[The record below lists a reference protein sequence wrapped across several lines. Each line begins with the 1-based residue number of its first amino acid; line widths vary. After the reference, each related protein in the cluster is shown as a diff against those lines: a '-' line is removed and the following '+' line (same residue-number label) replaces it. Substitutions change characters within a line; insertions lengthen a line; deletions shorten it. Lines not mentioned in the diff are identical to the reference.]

1 MKISNYNQL
10 LAISTLLSG
19 VIIFA
24 SLWHQYQK
32 VEQISRAH
40 YQSRLLVQN
49 LDHVFTMSQLWL
61 TTQDLLFSGRQTY
74 LAKGINEQSIQLR
87 QTLTS
92 IKGKLINKGGYN
104 LALQLISAT
113 EENDIIVNLFSHL
126 SIQENNDW
134 QARVA
139 DSDKIT
145 TLYVSDLELLSA
157 QVLRDNQSLSEQVKV
172 AKDNFTKLS
181 FLVVSL
187 YLFFI
192 LFTVSCFSK
201 YIVKPLENITALAQ
215 QPPAAGT
222 SVEFRQTRAP
232 TEVVTLSR
240 AIQQF
245 TQHITIEKK
254 RAEQERLNVIR
265 ANDKANIIMDTIP
278 CSILLVDELGLIKEC
293 NIETEKLLL
302 RDKAHIL
309 DKPVANF
316 VPALATLDG
325 QFDREIALKNMEE
338 SLLAPGFDNPHIEF
352 SGRKITIKAAVHYLI
367 TLTDINER
375 KHSQKALSSLNE
387 QLINAEKLASIG
399 QLSAGIAH
407 EINNPV
413 GYIRSNLDV
422 LNDYFKPLLAYI
434 ELTNIELT
442 KIASKKSAAQ
452 DFYQQEDLAFVLDD
466 IEPLIAS
473 TLEGAARVS
482 KIIKDLGGYA
492 HIDDKLP
499 EAISIDELIEKSL
512 TLVANE
518 LKYKVTITKHLEAN
532 ADVIGFPQKL
542 LQVFINMLVNA
553 SHAIETK
560 GSICISSR
568 VVKQEINV
576 SFADDGAGIS
586 QENLKSIFDP
596 FFTTKP
602 VGKGTGL
609 GLHIVRLIIEDHHG
623 RIEVSSKVGQG
634 SQFNIYLP
642 IHYKQLIENTP
653 LQITNRH
660 SISES

>member
-1 MKISNYNQL
+1 MKISNYNLL

-19 VIIFA
+19 VVIFA

-32 VEQISRAH
+32 VEQISRIH
-40 YQSRLLVQN
+40 YQSRLLVQTIE
-49 LDHVFTMSQLWL
+49 HVFTMSQLWL

-74 LAKGINEQSIQLR
+74 LAKGINEQSAQLR
-87 QTLTS
+87 QTLMS
-92 IKGKLINKGGYN
+92 VKGKLANKDGN
-104 LALQLISAT
+104 DLVLKLIVAT
-113 EENDIIVNLFSHL
+113 ERNDVIVNLFSQI
-126 SIQENNDW
+126 SRRKNTYW
-134 QARVA
+134 QARIA
-139 DSDKIT
+139 DSDQIT
-145 TLYVSDLELLSA
+145 TMYVSNLEQLSA
-157 QVLRDNQSLSEQVKV
+157 QVMRDNLFWSER
-172 AKDNFTKLS
+172 AKRAKSNFTTLS

-187 YLFFI
+187 YLCFI
-192 LFTVSCFSK
+192 LCTVSFFSK
-201 YIVKPLENITALAQ
+201 YIVKPIENITALALQ
-215 QPPAAGT
+215 RTSAGA
-222 SVEFRQTRAP
+222 SVEFIQTRAA
-232 TEVVTLSR
+232 TEIIALSI

-245 TQHITIEKK
+245 TQHITIEKQ
-254 RAEQERLNVIR
+254 RAEQERCNVIR

-278 CSILLVDELGLIKEC
+278 CSVLLVDEQGLIKEC

-302 RDKAHIL
+302 RDKTHII

-325 QFDREIALKNMEE
+325 QFDKEIALKNMEE
-338 SLLAPGFDNPHIEF
+338 SLLAPGFENPHIEF
-352 SGRKITIKAAVHYLI
+352 TGRKIVIMGAVNYLI
-367 TLTDINER
+367 TLNDINER

-387 QLINAEKLASIG
+387 QLIQAEKLASIG

-434 ELTNIELT
+434 ALTNVDLT
-442 KIASKKSAAQ
+442 KNSANKKAAQ
-452 DFYQQEDLAFVLDD
+452 ELYQQEDLDFILKD

-482 KIIKDLGGYA
+482 KIITDLGNYA
-492 HIDDKLP
+492 HIDEKLP
-499 EAISIDELIEKSL
+499 EAIAIDELIEKSL

-518 LKYKVTITKHLEAN
+518 LKYKVEISKDLAAN
-532 ADVIGFPQKL
+532 VNVIGFPQKL
-542 LQVFINMLVNA
+542 LQVFINILVNA

-560 GSICISSR
+560 GCICISSH
-568 VVKQEINV
+568 VVQQEINV
-576 SFADDGAGIS
+576 RFEDDGAGIS
-586 QENLKSIFDP
+586 QENLKNIFDP

-609 GLHIVRLIIEDHHG
+609 GLHIVRSIIEDHHG

-634 SQFNIYLP
+634 SQFDIFLP
-642 IHYKQLIENTP
+642 IHYDELSARKLSVKQLI
-653 LQITNRH
+653 
-660 SISES
+660 S

>member
-10 LAISTLLSG
+10 LAITTLLSG
-19 VIIFA
+19 VVIFA

-32 VEQISRAH
+32 VEKISRAH
-40 YQSRLLVQN
+40 YESRLLVQTVN
-49 LDHVFTMSQLWL
+49 HVFTMSRLWL

-74 LAKGINEQSIQLR
+74 LAKGIKDQSEQLKK
-87 QTLTS
+87 TL
-92 IKGKLINKGGYN
+92 ILVKMKIVKRDGKHLV
-104 LALQLISAT
+104 QRLISGI
-113 EENDIIVNLFSHL
+113 ESNDNIVNMFAKISM
-126 SIQENNDW
+126 QETKFW
-134 QARVA
+134 QTTIAE
-139 DSDKIT
+139 SDKVT
-145 TLYVSDLELLSA
+145 TQYVSDLEQLSK
-157 QVLRDNQSLSEQVKV
+157 QVLSGNSFLSKQ
-172 AKDNFTKLS
+172 ANIATDNFTTLS
-181 FLVVSL
+181 ILVVSL
-187 YLFFI
+187 YVFFV

-201 YIVKPLENITALAQ
+201 YIVKPIENITALAQ
-215 QPPAAGT
+215 QPVQDEAR
-222 SVEFRQTRAP
+222 VEFRQARAP
-232 TEVVTLSR
+232 TEVKALSS

-278 CSILLVDELGLIKEC
+278 CAVVLVDEQGFIKEC

-302 RDKAHIL
+302 SDKTTII
-309 DKPVANF
+309 DKQVSDF

-325 QFDREIALKNMEE
+325 YFDSEMALKNMEE
-338 SLLAPGFDNPHIEF
+338 SLLAPKFEYPHIEF
-352 SGRKITIKAAVHYLI
+352 SGRKIVIMGAVNYLI
-367 TLTDINER
+367 TLIDINER

-413 GYIRSNLDV
+413 GYIRSNMDV
-422 LNDYFKPLLAYI
+422 LDDYFKTLVTYI
-434 ELTNIELT
+434 ELTRDID
-442 KIASKKSAAQ
+442 KKSMAQ
-452 DFYQQEDLAFVLDD
+452 AFYQQEDLDFILED
-466 IEPLIAS
+466 IDPLITS

-482 KIIKDLGGYA
+482 KIIKDLGNYA
-492 HIDDKLP
+492 HIDDKIP
-499 EAISIDELIEKSL
+499 ETISIDELIDKSL

-518 LKYKVTITKHLEAN
+518 LKYKVEITKHLEAN
-532 ADVIGFPQKL
+532 IDIVGFPQKL

-560 GSICISSR
+560 GNIGISSR
-568 VVKQEINV
+568 IEQQEVNIR
-576 SFADDGAGIS
+576 FEDDGSGIS

-609 GLHIVRLIIEDHHG
+609 GLHIVRSIIEDHNGH
-623 RIEVSSKVGQG
+623 IEVSSKIGQG
-634 SQFNIYLP
+634 SQFDIYLP
-642 IHYKQLIENTP
+642 IHHVELAERELSVNKIMD
-653 LQITNRH
+653 
-660 SISES
+660 

>member
-49 LDHVFTMSQLWL
+49 LEHVFTMSQLWL

-74 LAKGINEQSIQLR
+74 LAKGINEQSVQLR

-92 IKGKLINKGGYN
+92 IKSKLINKGGYN
-104 LALQLISAT
+104 LALQLITAI
-113 EENDIIVNLFSHL
+113 EENDIIVNLFTQI

-139 DSDKIT
+139 ESDKIT
-145 TLYVSDLELLSA
+145 TLYVSHLELLLA
-157 QVLRDNQSLSEQVKV
+157 QVLRDNNSLSEQVKV

-181 FLVVSL
+181 FMVVTL
-187 YLFFI
+187 YLLFI
-192 LFTVSCFSK
+192 IFTVSCFSK
-201 YIVKPLENITALAQ
+201 YIVKPIENITALAQ

-222 SVEFRQTRAP
+222 SIEFRQTRAP

-302 RDKAHIL
+302 RDKTNII

-325 QFDREIALKNMEE
+325 HFDRDIALKNMEE
-338 SLLAPGFDNPHIEF
+338 SLLAPGFENPHIEF
-352 SGRKITIKAAVHYLI
+352 SGRKITIESGVHYLI
-367 TLTDINER
+367 TLNDINER

-452 DFYQQEDLAFVLDD
+452 ELYQQEDLAFVLDD

-473 TLEGAARVS
+473 TLEGASRVS
-482 KIIKDLGGYA
+482 KIIKDLGNYA

-499 EAISIDELIEKSL
+499 EAICIDELIEKSL

-518 LKYKVTITKHLEAN
+518 LKYKVTISKHLEAN
-532 ADVIGFPQKL
+532 ADVMGFPQKL

-568 VVKQEINV
+568 VVKQEIHV

-609 GLHIVRLIIEDHHG
+609 GLHIVRLIIEEHHG
-623 RIEVSSKVGQG
+623 RIEVKSKVGQG

-642 IHYKQLIENTP
+642 IHYTQLIENNS
-653 LQITNRH
+653 LQITNGH
-660 SISES
+660 SVSES

>member
-19 VIIFA
+19 VVIFA

-40 YQSRLLVQN
+40 YESRLLVQTIE
-49 LDHVFTMSQLWL
+49 HVFTMSQLWL

-74 LAKGINEQSIQLR
+74 LAKGIKVQSEQLKK
-87 QTLTS
+87 TLLLVKIKSSNKNDKNLVQALITS
-92 IKGKLINKGGYN
+92 IEL
-104 LALQLISAT
+104 
-113 EENDIIVNLFSHL
+113 NDDIVNFFVNISR
-126 SIQENNDW
+126 EDNKFW

-139 DSDKIT
+139 ESDQIT
-145 TLYVSDLELLSA
+145 TRYVSNLELLST
-157 QVLRDNQSLSEQVKV
+157 QVLTDNNALSKLTKR
-172 AKDNFTKLS
+172 ASGNFIKLS
-181 FLVVSL
+181 LLVVSL
-187 YLFFI
+187 YLFVI
-192 LFTVSCFSK
+192 VFTVSSFSK
-201 YIVKPLENITALAQ
+201 YIVKPIENITALAQ
-215 QPPAAGT
+215 QAA
-222 SVEFRQTRAP
+222 SEDVIVEFRQTRAP
-232 TEVVTLSR
+232 TEVITLSK
-240 AIQQF
+240 AIQHF
-245 TQHITIEKK
+245 TQHITMAKK
-254 RAEQERLNVIR
+254 RAELDRLNVIK

-278 CSILLVDELGLIKEC
+278 CSVLLVDDKGLIKEC

-302 RDKAHIL
+302 SNKNDII
-309 DKPVANF
+309 DKPVSNF

-325 QFDREIALKNMEE
+325 QFDSEIVLRNMEE
-338 SLLAPGFDNPHIEF
+338 SLLAPRFEHPHIEF
-352 SGRKITIKAAVHYLI
+352 SGRKIVIMGGVNYLI
-367 TLTDINER
+367 TLNDINER
-375 KHSQKALSSLNE
+375 KQSQKALSSLNE

-422 LNDYFKPLLAYI
+422 LNDYFNPLITYI
-434 ELTNIELT
+434 ELTKNPDNKNAAEVFF
-442 KIASKKSAAQ
+442 KK
-452 DFYQQEDLAFVLDD
+452 EDLSFILDD

-473 TLEGAARVS
+473 SLEGAARVS
-482 KIIKDLGGYA
+482 KIIKDLGNYA

-499 EAISIDELIEKSL
+499 EAIPIDELIEKSL

-518 LKYKVTITKHLEAN
+518 LKYKVEITKRLEAN
-532 ADVIGFPQKL
+532 ASVMGFPQKL

-553 SHAIETK
+553 SHAIETQ

-576 SFADDGAGIS
+576 CFADDGSGIP
-586 QENLKSIFDP
+586 QEHLKSIFDP

-609 GLHIVRLIIEDHHG
+609 GLHIVRLIIEDHQG
-623 RIEVSSKVGQG
+623 RIDVSSKVGEG

-642 IHYKQLIENTP
+642 IHHADLIKNKTFQVTDR
-653 LQITNRH
+653 LG
-660 SISES
+660 IS

>member
-74 LAKGINEQSIQLR
+74 LAKGINEQSVQLR

-92 IKGKLINKGGYN
+92 VKDKLINKAGYN
-104 LALQLISAT
+104 LVLQLIAAT
-113 EENDIIVNLFSHL
+113 EENDIIVNLFSHI
-126 SIQENNDW
+126 SIQEHNYW
-134 QARVA
+134 QAKIAESDRV
-139 DSDKIT
+139 T
-145 TLYVSDLELLSA
+145 TLYVSDLEQVSA
-157 QVLRDNQSLSEQVKV
+157 LVLRDNQSLSEQVKV

-215 QPPAAGT
+215 QPPAAG
-222 SVEFRQTRAP
+222 SNVEFRQTRAP

-302 RDKAHIL
+302 RDKADII

-325 QFDREIALKNMEE
+325 QFDCDIVLKNMEE
-338 SLLAPGFDNPHIEF
+338 SLLAPDFENPHIEF
-352 SGRKITIKAAVHYLI
+352 SGRKITIESGVHYLI
-367 TLTDINER
+367 TLNDINER

-452 DFYQQEDLAFVLDD
+452 EFYQQEDLAFVLDD

-482 KIIKDLGGYA
+482 KIIKDLGNYA

-499 EAISIDELIEKSL
+499 EAICIDELIEKSL

-518 LKYKVTITKHLEAN
+518 LKYKVTISKHLEAN
-532 ADVIGFPQKL
+532 ADVMGFPQKL